1 MSEKKLSGDVYHPT
15 EEVINNANAK
25 CDELYNFAERDY
37 EGFWAK
43 EAEELHWFQKW
54 NKVLDDS
61 NKPFF
66 KWFTEGKTNIC
77 YNCLD
82 VHLDS
87 ARRNKLALIWEGEDG
102 EFKSFSYFAL
112 HRDVNKFANVL
123 KSLGVRKGDRVTIY
137 MGRVPELAIA
147 MLACARI
154 GAVHSVVYGGFSVE
168 ALHERIDDSE
178 SKVLITC
185 DGAYQRGKIIELK
198 QISDEALQ
206 RAATVSSVVV
216 VKRTGH
222 EINMEPGRDMW
233 YHDLMSLPIASSD
246 ENVEMMDAE
255 DPLFLLYTSGTT
267 GKPKAIL
274 HVHGGYMVGTY
285 TTLKYVFDIHEEDR
299 FWCAADPGWITGHS
313 YIVYGPL
320 LNGVTSFMYE
330 GAPTYPYPSRWW
342 QMIEK
347 YGINILYTAP
357 TAIRGLMR
365 FGEAWPNRH
374 DLSSLRLLG
383 TVGEPIN
390 PEAWKWYY
398 KVIGNE
404 KCPVMDTWW
413 QTETGMFMITPM
425 PCTPL
430 KPGSGTLPFPGLQM
444 DILDDKGNPVKVNE
458 EGYLVIKNPWPSM
471 LRNIWNDPER
481 YKEQY
486 WSKYDGMYLTGDS
499 AKRDEDGYYWIIGRV
514 DDVIKVSGYRLGS
527 AEIESALVSH
537 PAVAE
542 AAAIALPHEVKGNA
556 IHAFVILR
564 DGYKRTDNF
573 IEELRKHVGHEMG
586 PIAKPEHIE
595 VVDSLPKTRSGKIM
609 RRVLKAKALG
619 VDPGNIST
627 LAD

>member
-1 MSEKKLSGDVYHPT
+1 MPDKKLTGDVFHPT
-15 EEVINNANAK
+15 EEVLNHANAK
-25 CDELYNFAERDY
+25 CDELYDFAEKNY
-37 EGFWAK
+37 EGFWSK

-61 NKPFF
+61 KMPFF

-123 KSLGVRKGDRVTIY
+123 KSLGVSKGDRVTIY

-222 EINMEPGRDMW
+222 EVNMEPGRDLW
-233 YHDLMSLPIASSD
+233 YHDLMALPIASND

-342 QMIEK
+342 QIIEK

-425 PCTPL
+425 PCVPL
-430 KPGSGTLPFPGLQM
+430 KPGSGTKPFPGLQM
-444 DILDDKGNPVKVNE
+444 DILDDEGKPVKTNE

-471 LRNIWNDPER
+471 LRTIWNDPDR
-481 YKEQY
+481 YVEQY

-564 DGYKRTDNF
+564 SGYERTDTF
-573 IEELRKHVGHEMG
+573 VEELRKHVGHEMG
-586 PIAKPEHIE
+586 PIAKPEHID

>member
-1 MSEKKLSGDVYHPT
+1 
-15 EEVINNANAK
+15 
-25 CDELYNFAERDY
+25 
-37 EGFWAK
+37 
-43 EAEELHWFQKW
+43 
-54 NKVLDDS
+54 
-61 NKPFF
+61 
-66 KWFTEGKTNIC
+66 
-77 YNCLD
+77 LD

-87 ARRNKLALIWEGEDG
+87 ARRNKLALIWEGEKG
-102 EFKSFSYFAL
+102 EFKSYSYFAL
-112 HRDVNKFANVL
+112 HRDVKKFANVL
-123 KSLGVRKGDRVTIY
+123 KSLGVKKGDRVTIY
-137 MGRVPELAIA
+137 MGRIPEIVIA
-147 MLACARI
+147 MLATARI
-154 GAVHSVVYGGFSVE
+154 GAIHSVVYGGFSVE
-168 ALHERIDDSE
+168 ALHERIEDSQ
-178 SKVLITC
+178 SKVLITA
-185 DGAYQRGKIIELK
+185 DGAFQRGKIVELK
-198 QISDEALQ
+198 KISDEALQ
-206 RAATVSSVVV
+206 RAATVESVVV
-216 VKRTGH
+216 VKRTGQ
-222 EINMEPGRDMW
+222 EINMEEGRDMW
-233 YHDLMSLPIASSD
+233 YHELMSLPIANNE
-246 ENVEMMDAE
+246 ENIEMMDSE

-320 LNGVTSFMYE
+320 LTGTTSFMYE

-365 FGEAWPNRH
+365 FGEAWPKRH

-383 TVGEPIN
+383 SVGEPIN
-390 PEAWKWYY
+390 PEAWRWYH
-398 KVIGNE
+398 KIIGGE

-425 PCTPL
+425 PCVPL
-430 KPGSGTLPFPGLQM
+430 KPGSGTKPFPGLKM
-444 DILDDKGNPVKVNE
+444 DILDEKGKPVKNGE

-471 LRNIWNDPER
+471 LRTIWNDKER
-481 YKEQY
+481 FVEQY
-486 WSKYDGMYLTGDS
+486 WSKYKGMYLTGDS
-499 AKRDEDGYYWIIGRV
+499 AKKDEDGYYWIIGRV

-537 PAVAE
+537 AAVAE
-542 AAAIALPHEVKGNA
+542 AAAIALPHDVKGNA

-564 DGYKRTDNF
+564 SGYERSDQLV
-573 IEELRKHVGHEMG
+573 EELRNHVGHEMG

-595 VVDSLPKTRSGKIM
+595 VVESLPKTRSGKIM